1 MEQNIYELLS
11 RDPINTLKKLS
22 EKNIVKIL
30 EECDKAFFNTDET
43 LLTDDI
49 YDIVKSYLVKLNPN
63 NPYLK
68 KIGADISFNK
78 EKLPYYMG
86 SLDKIKD
93 NTKEVDKWKGKYQGN
108 YIISEKLDGISCLL
122 IYSKG
127 ETKMLTRG
135 NGEYGQNITHILP
148 YINLNVSSINQEIA
162 IRGELII
169 SRKNWEKIS
178 HMGANARNVVAG
190 AIHSKK
196 LNMEILKHIDFI
208 AYDVLNPR
216 KKLSE
221 SFAILKN
228 KIPVVKNIQTT
239 ELNIDLLSTTL
250 QKWRKDSN
258 YEIDGIVIY
267 HDEVHKIISGKNPK
281 YAFAFK
287 TIITQES
294 AEVIVT
300 DVEWN
305 ISKHRYLK
313 PLVKFNE
320 IVLSGVKIKQ
330 ATGFNASYIK
340 TNNIGPGSRIVI
352 VRSGDVIPHIVQVLK
367 PSSSGKPK
375 MPEIPFIW
383 NETNIDIILANDEKN
398 REQDIQVFTSFM
410 KTLEIEGVKEGVIC
424 KLYDAGF
431 DELKKI
437 INISIEDLLK
447 IDGFQ
452 QKSAEKIIQ
461 SLKMIHKT
469 DCNKLMSA
477 SNAFGRGFGEK
488 KLKLI
493 TDKYPFIINNKKK
506 GLELTINDII
516 AIKGVAEITAKQF
529 IKNLPKFYE
538 FIEELKI
545 KCDMSENKE
554 EKLINNKLDIF
565 KDKKI
570 VFSGF
575 RNKDYE
581 AILIS
586 SGAKIITTISKTTD
600 YLIVKDNDET
610 SSKINKARE
619 QGTII
624 ISKNELE
631 KLL

>member
-1 MEQNIYELLS
+1 MESNTYELLS
-11 RDPINTLKKLS
+11 QDPINTLKKLS

-49 YDIVKSYLVKLNPN
+49 YDIVKSYLVKLNPQ

-68 KIGADISFNK
+68 KVGADISFNK

-190 AIHSKK
+190 SIHSKK
-196 LNMEILKHIDFI
+196 LNTEILKHIDFI

-221 SFAILKN
+221 SFDILKN
-228 KIPVVKNIQTT
+228 KIPVVKHIQTS

-267 HDEVHKIISGKNPK
+267 HNEVHKIISGKNPK

-424 KLYDAGF
+424 KLYDAGY
-431 DELKKI
+431 DDLKKI
-437 INISIEDLLK
+437 INISVEDLLK

-452 QKSAEKIIQ
+452 QKSAEKIVQ

-516 AIKGVAEITAKQF
+516 EIKGVAEITAKQF
-529 IKNLPKFYE
+529 IENLSKFYE

-581 AILIS
+581 ELLTLA
-586 SGAKIITTISKTTD
+586 GAKITTTISKSTD
-600 YLIVKDNDET
+600 YLIIKDNEET
-610 SSKINKARE
+610 STKINKATE
-619 QGTII
+619 QGVKI
-624 ISKNELE
+624 ISKSEFE